1 MSETLE
7 IEAINQALEMI
18 DKSLGVMHTRELVST
33 AEVSDLLLD
42 MRSILASAGIELVE
56 MEEVVPSANWRGA
69 AGSSRR
75 PTTPRTAPRAT
86 PAATSEA

>member
-33 AEVSDLLLD
+33 TEVSDLLLD
-42 MRSILASAGIELVE
+42 MRSILASAGIDLVE
-56 MEEVVPSANWRGA
+56 MQEVVPSAN
-69 AGSSRR
+69 
-75 PTTPRTAPRAT
+75 
-86 PAATSEA
+86 

>member
-33 AEVSDLLLD
+33 NEVSDLLLD
-42 MRSILASAGIELVE
+42 MRSILASAGIDLKEL
-56 MEEVVPSANWRGA
+56 EEVVPSVN
-69 AGSSRR
+69 
-75 PTTPRTAPRAT
+75 
-86 PAATSEA
+86 

>member
-33 AEVSDLLLD
+33 SEVSNLLLD
-42 MRSILASAGIELVE
+42 MRSILASAGIDLME
-56 MEEVVPSANWRGA
+56 MKEVVPSPN
-69 AGSSRR
+69 
-75 PTTPRTAPRAT
+75 
-86 PAATSEA
+86 

>member
-33 AEVSDLLLD
+33 SEVSDLLLD
-42 MRSILASAGIELVE
+42 MRSILASAGIDLVE
-56 MEEVVPSANWRGA
+56 MREV
-69 AGSSRR
+69 SS
-75 PTTPRTAPRAT
+75 PN
-86 PAATSEA
+86 

>member
-33 AEVSDLLLD
+33 TEVSDLLLD
-42 MRSILASAGIELVE
+42 MRSVLASAGISLVE
-56 MEEVVPSANWRGA
+56 IEEVVPSAN
-69 AGSSRR
+69 
-75 PTTPRTAPRAT
+75 
-86 PAATSEA
+86 

>member
-33 AEVSDLLLD
+33 TEVSDLLLD
-42 MRSILASAGIELVE
+42 MRSILASAGIDLVE
-56 MEEVVPSANWRGA
+56 MEKVGGAN
-69 AGSSRR
+69 
-75 PTTPRTAPRAT
+75 
-86 PAATSEA
+86 

>member
-33 AEVSDLLLD
+33 SEVSDLLLD
-42 MRSILASAGIELVE
+42 MRSILASAGIDLVE
-56 MEEVVPSANWRGA
+56 IDGVPSSN
-69 AGSSRR
+69 
-75 PTTPRTAPRAT
+75 
-86 PAATSEA
+86 

>member
-33 AEVSDLLLD
+33 TEVSDLLLD
-42 MRSILASAGIELVE
+42 MRSILASAGIDLVE
-56 MEEVVPSANWRGA
+56 MEKVVPNAN
-69 AGSSRR
+69 
-75 PTTPRTAPRAT
+75 
-86 PAATSEA
+86 

>member
-33 AEVSDLLLD
+33 TEVSDLLLD
-42 MRSILASAGIELVE
+42 MRSILASAGIDLVE
-56 MEEVVPSANWRGA
+56 MQEVVPSTN
-69 AGSSRR
+69 
-75 PTTPRTAPRAT
+75 
-86 PAATSEA
+86 

>member
-33 AEVSDLLLD
+33 SEVSNLLLD
-42 MRSILASAGIELVE
+42 MRSILASAGIDLVE
-56 MEEVVPSANWRGA
+56 MPEVGPS
-69 AGSSRR
+69 
-75 PTTPRTAPRAT
+75 PT
-86 PAATSEA
+86 

>member
-33 AEVSDLLLD
+33 SEVSDLLLD

-56 MEEVVPSANWRGA
+56 MEEVVPSAN
-69 AGSSRR
+69 
-75 PTTPRTAPRAT
+75 
-86 PAATSEA
+86 

>member
-33 AEVSDLLLD
+33 TEVSDLLLD
-42 MRSILASAGIELVE
+42 MRSILANAGIDLME
-56 MEEVVPSANWRGA
+56 MKEVVPSPN
-69 AGSSRR
+69 
-75 PTTPRTAPRAT
+75 
-86 PAATSEA
+86 

>member
-33 AEVSDLLLD
+33 SEVSDLLLD
-42 MRSILASAGIELVE
+42 MRSILASAGIDLVE
-56 MEEVVPSANWRGA
+56 MEQVVPSAN
-69 AGSSRR
+69 
-75 PTTPRTAPRAT
+75 
-86 PAATSEA
+86 

>member
-1 MSETLE
+1 MMSETIE
-7 IEAINQALEMI
+7 IDAINQALEMI

-56 MEEVVPSANWRGA
+56 MEEVLPSAN
-69 AGSSRR
+69 
-75 PTTPRTAPRAT
+75 
-86 PAATSEA
+86 

>member
-33 AEVSDLLLD
+33 SEVSDLLLD
-42 MRSILASAGIELVE
+42 MRSILASAGIDLVE
-56 MEEVVPSANWRGA
+56 MEEVVPSSN
-69 AGSSRR
+69 
-75 PTTPRTAPRAT
+75 
-86 PAATSEA
+86 

>member
-33 AEVSDLLLD
+33 SEVSNLLLD
-42 MRSILASAGIELVE
+42 MRSILAYAGIHLME
-56 MEEVVPSANWRGA
+56 MKEYL
-69 AGSSRR
+69 
-75 PTTPRTAPRAT
+75 
-86 PAATSEA
+86 TSHN